1 MLAAPAK
8 HSCIWFRATDRRFG
22 ELLVFGEGTRSLT
35 LELQRVAECVASA
48 HQAEVPG
55 AASARWYALAVHAR
69 QERAAATA
77 LEERGFEVFLPTRC
91 QPRLWSDRVQ
101 RLNLALFPGYLF
113 LRATLTASRRVEML
127 RLRQVYDLV
136 GRTPGSPA
144 IARPVPDS
152 QIESLRRL
160 TASKREF
167 SPAERLVRGD
177 EVVVCVG
184 PLRGTRGV
192 LVSEPL
198 GKRRLAVQIP
208 LLGRAVRTW
217 LTADD
222 LLKAPA

>member
-1 MLAAPAK
+1 MSEPQIASETGA
-8 HSCIWFRATDRRFG
+8 DRY
-22 ELLVFGEGTRSLT
+22 RSIT
-35 LELQRVAECVASA
+35 TA
-48 HQAEVPG
+48 HQQPQ
-55 AASARWYALAVHAR
+55 WYALAVHAR

-91 QPRLWSDRVQ
+91 EPRLWSDRVQ

-113 LRATLTASRRVEML
+113 LRSTLTPSRRVEML
-127 RLRQVYDLV
+127 RTRQVYDLV

-160 TASKREF
+160 TESQREL
-167 SPAERLVRGD
+167 SAAERLVRGN
-177 EVVVCVG
+177 EVIVCEG

-192 LVSEPL
+192 LVSEPH
-198 GKRRLAVQIP
+198 GKKRLAVQIP

-222 LLKAPA
+222 LFQAPA